1 MRIGITNVLRV
12 QSAELSVRPGTITA
26 VTGANRV
33 GKTSLATMVGGALAF
48 SANPLR
54 AGKGAGGVYLRDDT
68 TQGGVTVDDEK
79 GQPVV
84 RWSAATGELSHFA
97 GDMKPVSGAA
107 AGLVGFTETMPPKA
121 RTVLW
126 EEYFLPSPD
135 RLMEMMRKQLEPHL
149 DGKTLESIMSMIAE
163 SEDESTGIAA
173 VAASY
178 SERAKKAKRQW
189 MAITGKNY
197 GVKVAADFLPPD
209 WTSELDGKTPKDLA
223 VRLEELREDLRNAH
237 VEHALSQGELQHAR
251 AAADQIPAAKQAH
264 EDAQTALE
272 EATEAYDEAAA
283 DGKRIKQELKDAK
296 LELAAHESQ
305 KPEPN
310 TNTLRCPCCEELL
323 IMVDGMLAKYE
334 EPSIAKRLAKW
345 QTVGKGLREQV
356 DELQAAFDK
365 EVRTVKPFY
374 KTKLEAEETARKA
387 EVELAALRQ
396 TAKDADQ
403 TVMTPE
409 MVRAVRDIEEKIDLA
424 LKHHRLVE
432 QRFNAMDQ
440 HRNVVQYS
448 LIAQILG
455 PKGVR
460 ATAMEKAM
468 SALDKTLATIARVTE
483 WPRITIEGDYSVAI
497 GGRTLL
503 RVCGD
508 SECLRAQYSLQ
519 IATARCLKDQYVVLD
534 RADTLD
540 DEGRRQL
547 WDVLKALLKRPN
559 APGFLVCGT
568 DLDLSS
574 LTSEGQRNY
583 RFDDGVLRSLEE
595 T

>member
-1 MRIGITNVLRV
+1 MRVAVTNVLRV
-12 QSAELSVRPGTITA
+12 QSAELELAPGTITA

-33 GKTSLATMVGGALAF
+33 GKTSLASIVGGALAF
-48 SANPLR
+48 DGNPLR

-68 TQGGVTVDDEK
+68 TQGGITVDDDA

-97 GDMKPVSGAA
+97 GGMKAVSGAA

-135 RLMEMMRKQLEPHL
+135 RLMDMMRTQLEPHL

-178 SERAKKAKRQW
+178 SERAKKAKRRW

-197 GVKVAADFLPPD
+197 GVKVAADFLPAD
-209 WTSELDGKTPKDLA
+209 WTSELDGKTPKDMA
-223 VRLEELREDLRNAH
+223 TQLEELREDLRNAH
-237 VEHALSQGELQHAR
+237 VDHALSQGEIQHAKEAAGQLPAAR
-251 AAADQIPAAKQAH
+251 KAAEEAAAALK
-264 EDAQTALE
+264 DATD
-272 EATEAYDEAAA
+272 AYDEAAT
-283 DGKRIKQELKDAK
+283 DGRRIKQELKDAR
-296 LELAAHESQ
+296 LELATHERQ
-305 KPEPN
+305 KPTPE
-310 TNTLRCPCCEELL
+310 TSTLRCPCCEELL
-323 IMVDGMLAKYE
+323 VLVDGMLAKFDQE
-334 EPSIAKRLAKW
+334 SFNKRLGHW
-345 QTVGKGLREQV
+345 QTVGKGLNEQIS
-356 DELQAAFDK
+356 ELTTAFNA
-365 EVRTVKPFY
+365 EVVKVKPFH
-374 KTKLEAEETARKA
+374 KDKLAAEEAARA
-387 EVELAALRQ
+387 ADVEVAALTQ
-396 TAKDADQ
+396 TAADADQ
-403 TVMTPE
+403 EPLTPE
-409 MVRAVRDIEEKIDLA
+409 MAQQVRDIEEKIDRA
-424 LKHHRLVE
+424 LLHHRLVE

-468 SALDKTLATIARVTE
+468 SALDQTLATVARVTA

-519 IATARCLKDQYVVLD
+519 IAVARCLRDQYVVLD

-540 DEGRRQL
+540 EEGRRQL

-568 DLDLSS
+568 DLDLTS

-583 RFDDGVLRSLEE
+583 RFDDGVLSAL
-595 T
+595 